1 MVEND
6 VTVELM
12 IKVKLIGT
20 MLISYIQRTDW
31 RLCNWQL
38 AFRQTT
44 DVFIGCSLTTNFLE
58 APVCRVKKANTDHYV
73 DPQGYPII

>member
-20 MLISYIQRTDW
+20 MLISDIQRT
-31 RLCNWQL
+31 
-38 AFRQTT
+38 QTL
-44 DVFIGCSLTTNFLE
+44 G
-58 APVCRVKKANTDHYV
+58 
-73 DPQGYPII
+73 

>member
-38 AFRQTT
+38 AFR
-44 DVFIGCSLTTNFLE
+44 
-58 APVCRVKKANTDHYV
+58 
-73 DPQGYPII
+73 

>member
-20 MLISYIQRTDW
+20 MLISYIQRT
-31 RLCNWQL
+31 RT
-38 AFRQTT
+38 QTL
-44 DVFIGCSLTTNFLE
+44 G
-58 APVCRVKKANTDHYV
+58 
-73 DPQGYPII
+73 